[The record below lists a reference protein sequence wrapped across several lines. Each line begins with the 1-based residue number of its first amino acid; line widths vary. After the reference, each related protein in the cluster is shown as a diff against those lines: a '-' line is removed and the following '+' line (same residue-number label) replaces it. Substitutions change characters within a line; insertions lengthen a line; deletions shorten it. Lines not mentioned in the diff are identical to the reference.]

1 MPTRRH
7 ALALSGA
14 AGFALLCPARA
25 FAHRVNRAES
35 TVVFSGEDGRVEVT
49 HIFHAADAQ
58 AALFKA
64 GLIDKPDIANLRAR
78 ARLALHVE
86 ETFGILIN
94 EEERPLTTLGAEIVG
109 NNIYVYQEG
118 TDFHP
123 GQLHIRAAMLH
134 GLLHGQRNS
143 VTVEMGSERLGNAR
157 RGTYEMTKGNAVKE
171 VVL

>member
-1 MPTRRH
+1 MPTRRS
-7 ALALSGA
+7 AIALSGA
-14 AGFALLCPARA
+14 AGIALLCPTHA

-58 AALFKA
+58 IALVKA
-64 GLIDKPDIANLRAR
+64 GLIDKPDIASLRAR

-86 ETFGILIN
+86 ETFAILIN
-94 EEERPLTTLGAEIVG
+94 EKARPLTTLGAEIVG
-109 NNIYVYQEG
+109 NNVYVYQEG
-118 TDFHP
+118 TGFYP
-123 GQLHIRAAMLH
+123 GELRIRASMLH

-143 VTVEMGSERLGNAR
+143 VTVEMGSERQGNLR
-157 RGTYEMTKGNAVKE
+157 RGTYEMTPGDDLKE